1 MDEIQKINEYIAS
14 IPRFAKKT
22 DLDNTRGF
30 LHILG
35 NPQLSYE
42 SFHVAGTN
50 GKGSVSKMLS
60 LMLQKAGFKTGL
72 FISPHLIKLNERISI
87 DGTDISDEDLVRF
100 FNRVKNSVDEA
111 LNDAYPMDKLV
122 HPAYF
127 EFLFLMACEYFREK
141 GCDAVVFET
150 GLGGRLDAT
159 NVLIPKVSIITSIGM
174 DHMQYLG
181 DTIDKIAFEK
191 AGIIKP
197 GVPVIYNTGSSVADK
212 VIKDRCLMLD
222 SPYIKA
228 DDPEISLAAEALGVD
243 GTLLKEVCL
252 IIDDF
257 EKRIN
262 VPYQKDN
269 AYEAAFAFLKFKLSE
284 DKKNESKPASY
295 VSYINYIKEALSEFS
310 FPARMQF
317 IAPNIVIDGAHNE
330 DAVKRLNEAVNNIC
344 DKKGFT
350 DIHLL
355 FASADDKDHEEVI
368 RLLCEGLNPEK
379 IYVTELTS
387 GRKSDAKELSG
398 IFKDLTD
405 ADIIV
410 NRDIRK
416 AYEKAENGLDEKS
429 LLVIAGS
436 LYLAGEILSL
446 NRKA

>member
-14 IPRFAKKT
+14 IPKFAKKT
-22 DLDNTRGF
+22 DLNNTRGF
-30 LHILG
+30 LRILG

-87 DGTDISDEDLVRF
+87 DGTDISDEDLVRI
-100 FNRVKNSVDEA
+100 FNRIKNTVDNA
-111 LNDAYPMDKLV
+111 INYDDTSDKLV

-127 EFLFLMACEYFREK
+127 EFLFLMACEYFKEK

-197 GVPVIYNTGSSVADK
+197 GIPVIYNTGSSVADR
-212 VIKDRCLMLD
+212 VIADRCDELCVPGIFAADTDISHLTKELD
-222 SPYIKA
+222 I
-228 DDPEISLAAEALGVD
+228 DE
-243 GTLLKEVCL
+243 TFLKDIER

-257 EKRIN
+257 GSRIN

-269 AYEAAFAFLKFKLSE
+269 AYEAAYAFLRFMLSKDIKDVSAP
-284 DKKNESKPASY
+284 DKY
-295 VSYINYIKEALSEFS
+295 LSYITDALLEFS

-350 DIHLL
+350 NIHLL

-368 RLLCEGLNPEK
+368 RLLCEGLNPVK
-379 IYVTELTS
+379 IYVTELSS